1 VSDTLEGKVVLVT
14 GASSGIGRATALALS
29 EAGARVAVGARRA
42 DRLKDLAQDAP
53 GEILVVELDV
63 TDEQSV
69 QEAVA
74 ATVERFGALDAV
86 VNNAG
91 IMLSGA
97 ILGADTTEW
106 TRMIET
112 NLLGSM
118 YTVHAALPHLLES
131 KGAVVQIS
139 STSGRISSAA
149 SGVYAATK
157 FGITAFAEALR
168 QEVTTHGVRV
178 VVVEPGFV
186 STELTSH
193 ITDPNI
199 QAAAKDM
206 AESMRTLQPED
217 IAAAVV
223 YALTQPAHV
232 AVNEILI
239 RPTDQTRTPGHRLGS
254 TVCRGAR
261 RSVRP
266 RAPPADPWPAPP
278 HQRNR
283 RPPDATTPR
292 PRRPWHGPAAHG
304 RSVADAGRS
313 DVGSGAD
320 RGSARHNGHGHP

>member
-1 VSDTLEGKVVLVT
+1 MSDTLEGKVVLVT
-14 GASSGIGRATALALS
+14 GASSGIGQATALALS
-29 EAGARVAVGARRA
+29 QAGARVAVGARRT

-69 QEAVA
+69 QDAVA
-74 ATVERFGALDAV
+74 ATVERFGALDGV

-149 SGVYAATK
+149 GGVYAATK

-168 QEVTTHGVRV
+168 QEVTTQGVRV

-199 QAAAKDM
+199 QAAAKNM

-223 YALTQPAHV
+223 YALTQPEHV

-239 RPTDQTRTPGHRLGS
+239 RPTDQTR
-254 TVCRGAR
+254 
-261 RSVRP
+261 
-266 RAPPADPWPAPP
+266 
-278 HQRNR
+278 
-283 RPPDATTPR
+283 
-292 PRRPWHGPAAHG
+292 
-304 RSVADAGRS
+304 
-313 DVGSGAD
+313 
-320 RGSARHNGHGHP
+320 

>member
-1 VSDTLEGKVVLVT
+1 MSDTLEGKIVLVT
-14 GASSGIGRATALALS
+14 GASSGIGQATALALS
-29 EAGARVAVGARRA
+29 KAGARVAVGARRT
-42 DRLKDLAQDAP
+42 DRLKDLAQDTP

-69 QEAVA
+69 QAAVA

-149 SGVYAATK
+149 GGVYAATK

-168 QEVTTHGVRV
+168 QEVTTQGVRV

-193 ITDPNI
+193 ITDPNM
-199 QAAAKDM
+199 QAAAKNM

-239 RPTDQTRTPGHRLGS
+239 RPTDQTR
-254 TVCRGAR
+254 
-261 RSVRP
+261 
-266 RAPPADPWPAPP
+266 
-278 HQRNR
+278 
-283 RPPDATTPR
+283 
-292 PRRPWHGPAAHG
+292 
-304 RSVADAGRS
+304 
-313 DVGSGAD
+313 
-320 RGSARHNGHGHP
+320 

>member
-1 VSDTLEGKVVLVT
+1 MSDTLEGKVVLVT

-168 QEVTTHGVRV
+168 QEVTTQGVRV

-223 YALTQPAHV
+223 YALTQPAYV

-239 RPTDQTRTPGHRLGS
+239 RPTDQTR
-254 TVCRGAR
+254 
-261 RSVRP
+261 
-266 RAPPADPWPAPP
+266 
-278 HQRNR
+278 
-283 RPPDATTPR
+283 
-292 PRRPWHGPAAHG
+292 
-304 RSVADAGRS
+304 
-313 DVGSGAD
+313 
-320 RGSARHNGHGHP
+320 